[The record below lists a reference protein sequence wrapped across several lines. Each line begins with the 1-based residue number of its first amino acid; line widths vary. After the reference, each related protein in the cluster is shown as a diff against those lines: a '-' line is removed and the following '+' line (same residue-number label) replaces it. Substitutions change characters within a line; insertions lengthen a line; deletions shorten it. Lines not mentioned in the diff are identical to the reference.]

1 MKTLADLMRE
11 GDPLAR
17 DPGLSEAEAS
27 AIRRR
32 VVSEA
37 TGQPTRRVAWRG
49 AFAIAAAI
57 ALVIAV
63 GVTAGRRLPPPS
75 GAPGAAAVADP
86 VRPAERRQLQFATP
100 GGTRIIWTFDS
111 DFSVKETI
119 P

>member
-11 GDPLAR
+11 GDPLTR

-37 TGQPTRRVAWRG
+37 AGQPARRVAWRD

-63 GVTAGRRLPPPS
+63 GLTSGRRLSAPS
-75 GAPGAAAVADP
+75 VAPGGTAVADSS
-86 VRPAERRQLQFATP
+86 RPAERRQLQFSTP

-111 DFSVKETI
+111 DFSVKETN